1 MCSSLILAACSHEQT
16 AFKNPDDVV
25 EELSIQAER
34 KDRDQPAS
42 DATSIL
48 VSADSEL
55 KAYFIH
61 AKIVSRNQKYDVKDA
76 DNGVVY
82 FHETKESDP
91 RQSFLKNW
99 DNNPDFIVDYDKMTA
114 ISKSTH
120 LVFYIQDQI
129 DPIPVEQTWMYRE
142 ED

>member
-1 MCSSLILAACSHEQT
+1 MILAACSHEQT

-61 AKIVSRNQKYDVKDA
+61 AKIVSKNQKYDVKDA

-82 FHETKESDP
+82 FHETKASDP
-91 RQSFLKNW
+91 RQSFLKKW
-99 DNNPDFIVDYDKMTA
+99 DNNLDFIVDYDKMTA
-114 ISKSTH
+114 ISKSTN

-129 DPIPVEQTWMYRE
+129 DPIPAEQTWMYRE